1 MSPAPMQVRAS
12 RATLGERLRL
22 PQGISRHGTS
32 RRFAAMQCF
41 VGRRGRADAGA
52 PVLSPEGR
60 DALCRRFLADTVNL
74 AEQLVARGNI
84 HVVSSDL
91 KVAELA
97 ADLGIHCH
105 GDNDHDLNSAL
116 TSAAARI
123 VARNQV
129 AGRNMLILPIDL
141 AFNSRAAVAPVLA
154 AHADLVVVPDRLDQ
168 GTNLRLPGNVAAD
181 FRFQYGDNSF
191 SRHRSEAE
199 RHGLTVETQRDP
211 AFCFDVDTPED
222 YAAWA
227 ATAFPARFASR
238 IASLD
243 P

>member
-1 MSPAPMQVRAS
+1 MQPLILIPCKS
-12 RATLGERLRL
+12 
-22 PQGISRHGTS
+22 
-32 RRFAAMQCF
+32 FAA
-41 VGRRGRADAGA
+41 GKSRLA

-97 ADLGIHCH
+97 ADLGVHCH

-123 VARNQV
+123 VARDQV
-129 AGRNMLILPIDL
+129 AGRNILILPIDL
-141 AFNSRAAVAPVLA
+141 AFNSRAAIAPVLA
-154 AHADLVVVPDRLDQ
+154 ARADLVVVPDRLDQ
-168 GTNLRLPGNVAAD
+168 GTNLLRLPGNVAAD
-181 FRFQYGDNSF
+181 FSFQYGDNSF

-199 RHGLTVETQRDP
+199 RHGLTVETLRDP

-227 ATAFPARFASR
+227 ANTASPAGFASR

-243 P
+243 A